1 MNINREITLLIVI
14 YNRPRFT
21 LNWIKHAIK
30 KLPFKILIA
39 DAGNDLDLQ
48 KKLKEN

>member
-14 YNRPRFT
+14 YNRSRFT

-30 KLPFKILIA
+30 NFH
-39 DAGNDLDLQ
+39 
-48 KKLKEN
+48 LKF